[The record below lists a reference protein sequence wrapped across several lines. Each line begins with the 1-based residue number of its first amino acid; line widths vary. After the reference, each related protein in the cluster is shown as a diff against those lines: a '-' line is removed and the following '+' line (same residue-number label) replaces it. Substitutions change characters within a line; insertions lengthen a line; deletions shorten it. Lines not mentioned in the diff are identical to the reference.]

1 MPQLIDR
8 RSNPREKSLGNRQRF
23 LRRSRE
29 EIKRAVDKAV
39 NERNISDAGNG
50 GSISI
55 PARGISE
62 PRFRLSPDKGD
73 HKRVAPGNKEF
84 VSGDKV
90 EKPPSGG
97 GGSGKD
103 ASDSGDGEDDFVFS
117 LSRSEF
123 LDILFDDLE
132 LPDMVKSSLKDT
144 TVSEPR
150 RAGYSNDGTTPNLN
164 VLRTMR
170 NSLGRRLALNKGG
183 AARLKE
189 LEAEAEELSGRDGLD
204 IAERTR
210 LAQLY
215 AEIEDLRRRG
225 RRVPF
230 IDPVDIR
237 YNRFERRPIPA
248 TKAVMF
254 CLMDVSAS
262 MGEHEKDL
270 AKRFFVL
277 LHLFLQRRYE
287 RVEIVFIRHTHVAQE
302 VSEEEFFYG
311 RESGGTK
318 VSAALD
324 TMLEVQKQRYATADW
339 NTYVAQAS
347 DGDNFSSDTVHC
359 VEMLEDKILPVCQ
372 FYAYI
377 EILTEAEVGRLVGT
391 GNAGK
396 DLWRGYEALNGK
408 WGNFSAKH
416 VTSRADIYPVFRQL
430 FARRNQEARL
440 R

>member
-1 MPQLIDR
+1 MPYLVDR
-8 RSNPREKSLGNRQRF
+8 RPNPREKSLGNRQRF
-23 LRRSRE
+23 LKRSRE

-39 NERNISDAGNG
+39 NERNISDAGDG

-55 PARGISE
+55 PSRGIRE
-62 PRFRLSPDKGD
+62 PRFRLSPDKGN
-73 HKRVAPGNKEF
+73 RQVVAPGNKEF
-84 VSGDKV
+84 IAGDTID
-90 EKPPSGG
+90 KPSKGGG

-103 ASDSGDGEDDFVFS
+103 ASDSGDCEDDFVFS
-117 LSRSEF
+117 LSRDEF
-123 LDILFDDLE
+123 LDILFEDLE
-132 LPDMVKSSLKDT
+132 LPDLVKTALKDT

-150 RAGYSNDGTTPNLN
+150 RAGYSSDGATPNLN

-189 LEAEAEELSGRDGLD
+189 LEVEADELSSREGLD
-204 IAERTR
+204 IQQLKH
-210 LAQLY
+210 LAQIC
-215 AEIEDLRRRG
+215 AEIEELKRRCRL
-225 RRVPF
+225 VPF

-237 YNRFERRPIPA
+237 YNRFERRPVPA

-302 VSEEEFFYG
+302 VSEEEFFHG
-311 RESGGTK
+311 RESGGTV
-318 VSAALD
+318 VSAAFE
-324 TMLEVQKQRYATADW
+324 TMLEIQKQRFAAADW

-347 DGDNFSSDTVHC
+347 DGDNFASDTAHC
-359 VEMLEDKILPVCQ
+359 VELLQDRILPSCQ
-372 FYAYI
+372 YYAYI
-377 EILTEAEVGRLVGT
+377 EILTEAGFSLPAQG
-391 GNAGK
+391 GK
-396 DLWRGYEALNGK
+396 ELWRGYATISDA
-408 WGNFSAKH
+408 WWNFSAKH
-416 VTSRADIYPVFRQL
+416 VSKRADIYPVFREL
-430 FARRNQEARL
+430 FAKRNAQKQAS
-440 R
+440 